1 MKKML
6 RLLLPLTWLLLACG
20 LGSAPASLPT
30 KTHLPPDQPGGP
42 PTRLP
47 AGTLQVL
54 DGMTRVRLERSGG
67 DFMEQMRA
75 ELARAAQLGQTPIL
89 GFDASW

>member
-6 RLLLPLTWLLLACG
+6 RLLLPLSLLLLACG
-20 LGSAPASLPT
+20 LGSAPTSLPT
-30 KTHLPPDQPGGP
+30 KTRLPPGP
-42 PTRLP
+42 PGSPPTWLP
-47 AGTLQVL
+47 SETLQSL

-67 DFMEQMRA
+67 NFMDQMLA
-75 ELARAAQLGQTPIL
+75 ELERAAQLGQTPIL